1 MSDRPDTAVQI
12 EGMLA
17 RGWAW
22 SERDPNRLVH
32 PADHGLYV
40 CVNRTTNTMSLSPA
54 LVRALDLVIPTPA
67 GKGPFWRRTSER

>member
-1 MSDRPDTAVQI
+1 MSDRLDTALQI

-22 SERDPNRLVH
+22 SEHDPNRLVH

-40 CVNRTTNTMSLSPA
+40 CINRTTDSMTLSPA
-54 LVRALDLVIPTPA
+54 LERALDLVIPTPA
-67 GKGPFWRRTSER
+67 SKGAFWRRTPER

>member
-1 MSDRPDTAVQI
+1 MPDRLDTALQI

-22 SERDPNRLVH
+22 SEHHPNRLVH

-40 CVNRTTNTMSLSPA
+40 CIDRATDTMTLSQA
-54 LVRALDLVIPTPA
+54 LVRALDLVIPTPVS
-67 GKGPFWRRTSER
+67 KGAFWRRTSEW